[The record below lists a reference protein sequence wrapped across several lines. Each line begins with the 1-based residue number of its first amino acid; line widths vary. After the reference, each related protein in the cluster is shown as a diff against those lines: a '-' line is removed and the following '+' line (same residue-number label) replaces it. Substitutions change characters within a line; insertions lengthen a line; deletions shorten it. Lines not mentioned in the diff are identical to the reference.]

1 MASPSPTMNAE
12 QITFLRALRRQ
23 LWIWRAGVL
32 LGSLLRLLRLAL
44 LLGLAAV
51 AADLLLALSPL
62 ALRLVDLAALG
73 GMVFFVLWE
82 AINCLAPSL
91 REAAE
96 RADALLANPRQ
107 PVLSAFEL
115 QRAAPG
121 ANWGRFLVERSLSA
135 GTAALAGVRW
145 QCAFP
150 RPECARQARWLLA
163 VVVPVLGLLLW
174 QPLAMET
181 ALARLLHPDAERPP
195 FSSYT
200 FLVAPDPVQVLYGG
214 SLELTV
220 DIAGAPVLQPVVLR
234 TRKGDQTDESICF
247 RQGDTV
253 FSQRLE
259 KVVDSLEFCFAVGR
273 ARSPWQP
280 IGILLQ
286 PKVALLKLAM
296 VPPAYTGLAGSET
309 VLSQEKIEGYAG
321 SKARLQLTSNR
332 PLSTGVLTLV
342 PLDGVGGTLS
352 IVGRKAGVH
361 TIAFD
366 WELHFPARVEI
377 RVEDVQGTTMA
388 EPLQLT
394 QKLIPDRAPEASIS
408 SPASYTLAT
417 PASTVR
423 IQGSATD
430 DLALRGV
437 SLVRTIAGYRDRS
450 LPLGPLAAERQYSF
464 QQDLSLARI
473 GVLPGQII
481 ELFLEARDHNPERLG
496 VGASEIVRLEIISNE
511 EYAEIVRSGETL
523 EQFAARYSI
532 VDAEFAAFQ
541 QAIAE
546 LTAELQKA
554 QPDPARLGALLDQ
567 ARSRNRSARELFRSL
582 AGEFQAYALEEGW
595 KGALEEIAQRL
606 EGQGEVLAGLKPESP
621 SLSSVVAKLRQEL
634 EPAERQL
641 ARQQELTEDFLKAG
655 RAMEHAARFIQI
667 LNRQRDLVR
676 LLARRETDASERGS
690 LRELGKRETEIR
702 QELGEFAASLV
713 KTAEGLPA
721 TGELAELRAG
731 ALEFAA
737 KLARCGAGG
746 LLEQVV
752 VAAQNENGPD
762 MLRDARLAKER
773 LEELLSQCENSA
785 FGGMCR
791 GGLKFQVR
799 DELRTS
805 MEQMLSSLLKR
816 GGDSKGGGQGT
827 GNAPGGGVGD
837 GADGYSVSAHT
848 RMNTPVIG
856 PGRRQFVQGGG
867 AKGGAGRGSG
877 GLGEGSGARTK
888 DTQTSSGHAGRD
900 FSGPGR
906 AGELAPEKY
915 RQALERYF
923 SQPEANP

>member
-1 MASPSPTMNAE
+1 MTAE
-12 QITFLRALRRQ
+12 QNPFLRALHRH
-23 LWIWRAGVL
+23 LWIWRTGVL
-32 LGSLLRLLRLAL
+32 LASLLRLLRLAL
-44 LLGLAAV
+44 LIGLAAV
-51 AADLLLALSPL
+51 AADLVFALSPL
-62 ALRLVDLAALG
+62 ALRAVDLAAVG
-73 GMVFFVLWE
+73 GMLFFVLWE

-96 RADALLANPRQ
+96 RADRLSANPRQ

-121 ANWGRFLVERSLSA
+121 ANWGRYLVERSLSA

-145 QCAFP
+145 QRAFP
-150 RPECARQARWLLA
+150 WPECARQSRWLLA
-163 VVVPVLGLLLW
+163 VLVPCLGLLLW
-174 QPLAMET
+174 QPRAMET
-181 ALARLLHPDAERPP
+181 ALARLAHPDGERPP
-195 FSSYT
+195 FSSYR
-200 FLVAPDPVQVLYGG
+200 FQVAPDPVQVLYGG
-214 SLELTV
+214 SVELTV
-220 DIAGAPVLQPVVLR
+220 DIAGAPVRQPVVLR
-234 TRKGDQTDESICF
+234 TRKGDQMDESICF

-259 KVVDSLEFCFAVGR
+259 KVVDALEFCFAVGR

-286 PKVALLKLAM
+286 PKVALVKLAIE
-296 VPPAYTGLAGSET
+296 PPAYTGMAASDT
-309 VLSQEKIEGYAG
+309 VLSQEKIEGYGG
-321 SKARLQLTSNR
+321 SKAHLQLTSNR

-342 PLDGVGGTLS
+342 PLDGAGETRSV
-352 IVGRKAGVH
+352 VGRKAGVH
-361 TIAFD
+361 TVAFD
-366 WELHFPARVEI
+366 WELQFPARVEI

-388 EPLQLT
+388 EPLRLT
-394 QKLIPDRAPEASIS
+394 QKLIPDRVPEATIG
-408 SPASYTLAT
+408 SPAAYTLAT
-417 PASTVR
+417 PGSTVR
-423 IQGSATD
+423 IQGNATD

-481 ELFLEARDHNPERLG
+481 ELFLEAKDHNPERLG

-523 EQFAARYSI
+523 DQLAARYGI
-532 VDAEFAAFQ
+532 VEAEFAAFQ
-541 QAIAE
+541 QTITDLA
-546 LTAELQKA
+546 AELQKA
-554 QPDPARLGALLDQ
+554 SPDPARLEALLDQ
-567 ARSRNRSARELFRSL
+567 ARSQNRQTRELFRSL
-582 AGEFQAYALEEGW
+582 AAEFQAYALEEGW
-595 KGALEEIAQRL
+595 KTALEEIAQRL
-606 EGQGEVLAGLKPESP
+606 EGQGEVLAGLKADSP
-621 SLSSVVAKLRQEL
+621 SLAEVVAKLRQEL
-634 EPAERQL
+634 EPAGRQL
-641 ARQQELTEDFLKAG
+641 AQQKELTEDFLKAG
-655 RAMEHAARFIQI
+655 RAMEHAARFVQI

-676 LLARRETDASERGS
+676 ILARREADTSERGS
-690 LRELGKRETEIR
+690 LRELGKREAEIR
-702 QELGEFAASLV
+702 QELAEFAASLAR
-713 KTAEGLPA
+713 TAEALPA
-721 TGELAELRAG
+721 TGDLAELRAG
-731 ALEFAA
+731 ALDFAA
-737 KLARCGAGG
+737 KLARCGADG
-746 LLEQVV
+746 LLQQVV

-762 MLRDARLAKER
+762 MLRDARLGKER
-773 LEELLSQCENSA
+773 LEELLSQCGDSA

-805 MEQMLSSLLKR
+805 MEQMLSSMLKR

-856 PGRRQFVQGGG
+856 PARRQFVQGGG

-877 GLGEGSGARTK
+877 GPGAGGAGRAGRTES
-888 DTQTSSGHAGRD
+888 TAGQTGRD
-900 FSGPGR
+900 FTGPGR
-906 AGELAPEKY
+906 AAELAPEKY

-923 SQPEANP
+923 SQPEATP